1 MKPSDRINQK
11 HEVTETTVE
20 ISLDEGFVEAPVKV
34 SMELSPRPQ
43 LILDYELSRTE
54 AAASNEINA
63 KGEVKVRLENGKHF
77 ETIVGN
83 RMGLGGGKVWNV
95 LMPKSEPVTVRGG
108 DALLSECEFSL
119 INFPNVWSE
128 DDIWQL
134 NGHGSNSRTLA
145 AQRFHLRASPW
156 VITIDGVEDLMGM
169 HYSLIRRG
177 GSAITHK
184 GTIAR
189 ADGHD
194 FSVDDLGRLLN
205 ALHLFLSFARGS
217 YCGLTFL
224 KGRDADQNCAWE
236 QWGTYKVEPWRRELQ
251 SWADF
256 MEGHTM
262 TLVFEGL
269 WKLLNDPSQSDAVS
283 QVVNW
288 YLRSNESSEPE
299 VSMVLKAAL
308 ERLTNNAIGKK
319 KKVAEN
325 ESGEEFTRD
334 WINRALKNMGIDSRL
349 PSECVE
355 LSQLS
360 GLRNWLHG
368 PQALVSIRNKLVHPS
383 KTDVA
388 ISDSALLE
396 AQALGLH
403 YVELMLLKLSGHTGR
418 YLNRSK
424 YNYPY
429 HIQIETVPWAVTG
442 KP

>member
-1 MKPSDRINQK
+1 MRPSEKINRD
-11 HEVTETTVE
+11 HEVTETTVDILLE
-20 ISLDEGFVEAPVKV
+20 HGPIAAPVKV
-34 SMELSPRPQ
+34 GLELSPRPQ
-43 LILDYELSRTE
+43 IILSYELPST
-54 AAASNEINA
+54 AYAASNEINA

-83 RMGLGGGKVWNV
+83 RNGLGGGKVWNV

-128 DDIWQL
+128 DDIWQP
-134 NGHGSNSRTLA
+134 NGHGSKSRTLA

-156 VITIDGVEDLMGM
+156 VITIGGVEDLMGM

-177 GSAITHK
+177 GSAITHE

-189 ADGHD
+189 ADGHE
-194 FSVDDLGRLLN
+194 FSVDDLGVLLD

-269 WKLLNDPSQSDAVS
+269 WKLLNDPKQSDTVS
-283 QVVNW
+283 QVINW
-288 YLRSNESSEPE
+288 YLRSNESAEPE
-299 VSMVLKAAL
+299 VSIVLTQTAL
-308 ERLTNNAIGKK
+308 ERLSHATIGSKNGK
-319 KKVAEN
+319 T
-325 ESGEEFTRD
+325 GD
-334 WINRALKNMGIDSRL
+334 WINQALTSMGINAQIQVECPALK
-349 PSECVE
+349 
-355 LSQLS
+355 QLQ
-360 GLRNWLHG
+360 LQHNWNHG
-368 PQALVSIRNKLVHPS
+368 PHALVDIRNNLAH
-383 KTDVA
+383 
-388 ISDSALLE
+388 SANNIRMIPATAMLE
-396 AQALGLH
+396 AQAVGLH
-403 YVELMLLKLSGHTGR
+403 YVELMLLRLSGFTGE
-418 YLNRSK
+418 YMNRLKHGGRFLS
-424 YNYPY
+424 P
-429 HIQIETVPWAVTG
+429 IETVPWAPVSS
-442 KP
+442 P